1 MSGQDVTQWFVEA
14 LMASAILLA
23 LVMLLRRPV
32 ARYFGVR
39 AAYALWALPLLRLI
53 LPRLPEEASPS
64 AYLPVHHAP
73 VPISYVRE
81 AVQVPVA
88 QFPWIESA
96 LMLWMAGAV
105 VFLAVQAIGYY
116 RFRRLMLSDGTF
128 VRRDGKVTTLESVHA
143 SGPLAFGIVHKHI
156 VVPIDFADR
165 YSAQE
170 QAMALAH
177 EHMHHQRGDLLA
189 NLIAA
194 LLLAL
199 QWCNPI
205 AWIAYRA
212 FRVDQ
217 ELACDAQVLARHG
230 AIHAQDYG
238 RAILKAAT
246 ATPLNGGNRF
256 SICHLNTV
264 DTLKGRLK
272 MLSTHTDSLRRIT
285 WGMTAVAAV
294 TVSGLALTASGSQV
308 AKEMAS
314 VSTRLSSV
322 KLTKLAT
329 FMPQVATV
337 PETPEPPY
345 RPEMTEPYPAPE
357 TPVAPEAPL
366 APAAMAAPTPP
377 TPPTPP
383 AVPSGARQV
392 KSASADGATS
402 YRAIAYPSKAE
413 IATMV
418 PNVRVERRCNG
429 EEDVSTQ
436 SYTDAW
442 GNRQVRV
449 RICQEAIQRQAM
461 AEAQAGREEARAG
474 IAEAKVQLAE
484 AERAVAS
491 AQYMSAH
498 ARAQAK
504 AELGRARAEIRRE
517 IAEMERERV
526 EGARER
532 ARSRRETD

>member
-39 AAYALWALPLLRLI
+39 AAYALWALPLLRLV

-64 AYLPVHHAP
+64 TYLPVQYAP

-88 QFPWIESA
+88 QFPWIEAA
-96 LMLWMAGAV
+96 LMLWTAGAV
-105 VFLAVQAIGYY
+105 VFLAVQAIGYW
-116 RFRRLMLSDGTF
+116 RFRRLILSDGTF
-128 VRRDGKVTTLESVHA
+128 VRREGKITTLESVHA
-143 SGPLAFGIVHKHI
+143 SGPLAFGILHKHI

-165 YSAQE
+165 YTVQE

-230 AIHAQDYG
+230 AVHAQDYG

-246 ATPLNGGNRF
+246 ATPLTGGNRY

-294 TVSGLALTASGSQV
+294 TISGLALTASGSQV
-308 AKEMAS
+308 AREMAS
-314 VSTRLSSV
+314 VSTRLSSA

-329 FMPQVATV
+329 FMPQAATV

-357 TPVAPEAPL
+357 TPQ
-366 APAAMAAPTPP
+366 APAALAAPAPP
-377 TPPTPP
+377 APP
-383 AVPSGARQV
+383 AVWSGTRRV
-392 KSASADGATS
+392 KITSADGTTAYHT
-402 YRAIAYPSKAE
+402 IAYPSATE
-413 IATMV
+413 IAAMV
-418 PNVRVERRCNG
+418 PDVRVENRCNG
-429 EEDVSTQ
+429 DAMVSTRN
-436 SYTDAW
+436 YDDAS
-442 GNRQVRV
+442 GKRHVRV
-449 RICQEAIQRQAM
+449 SMCQQAIQRTAMIEAQAEM
-461 AEAQAGREEARAG
+461 AAARAEARAAAAEARAENERARAEAFAEDKAARAEAQAENARARTEARA
-474 IAEAKVQLAE
+474 ADKA
-484 AERAVAS
+484 
-491 AQYMSAH
+491 
-498 ARAQAK
+498 ARAQAW
-504 AELGRARAEIRRE
+504 AENERARAEMRRKMTE
-517 IAEMERERV
+517 QK
-526 EGARER
+526 
-532 ARSRRETD
+532 SQSN